1 MAVAPTPWGPFP
13 PDLLG
18 QPCGASGSVTRATFT
33 EGHMRRQKCC
43 QLRSPAF
50 RVTLT
55 WAWELRDGLVGVIM
69 RVGMISSLSLP
80 SAAEGWGTSALLL
93 PRSGDRG
100 LPFLCHST
108 FHFAPHLFGNQQGID
123 DTQDCCREAQDLS
136 RTARVGR
143 EGQMTSQAQLH
154 LSSLV
159 LSHKVRSC
167 KRPPVPPGL
176 CRPGFS
182 FQEKGGSGLCRLY
195 WPELD

>member
-1 MAVAPTPWGPFP
+1 
-13 PDLLG
+13 
-18 QPCGASGSVTRATFT
+18 
-33 EGHMRRQKCC
+33 MRRQECC

-55 WAWELRDGLVGVIM
+55 WAWELRDGPVGVIL

-93 PRSGDRG
+93 PRSRGRG
-100 LPFLCHST
+100 LSFLCQSS
-108 FHFAPHLFGNQQGID
+108 FRSVPHLFGNQQGIN

-136 RTARVGR
+136 HTAQVGR

-154 LSSLV
+154 LSSLF
-159 LSHKVRSC
+159 LSHKIRSC

-176 CRPGFS
+176 CRPGFP
-182 FQEKGGSGLCRLY
+182 FQGKGGSGLCRLY